1 MSRFQEKLELTHFV
15 IFGSLPNMP
24 TPINLKLMKVSLPGM
39 AVTGI
44 TGAVIGAIM
53 GGWLPI
59 IGMALLG
66 ALIGN
71 IVWVMGGQRFFL
83 FIVIGVFLGAGL
95 AILIGGL
102 DAALLGAGAGGAI
115 GGFVAVNMSML
126 KPGAF

>member
-1 MSRFQEKLELTHFV
+1 
-15 IFGSLPNMP
+15 MP
-24 TPINLKLMKVSLPGM
+24 VPENLNFKSMKVSLPGM

-44 TGAVIGAIM
+44 TGGVVGVFM

-59 IGMALLG
+59 IVMALVG

-71 IVWVMGGQRFFL
+71 IVWAMGGQRFFL
-83 FIVIGVFLGAGL
+83 FIVIGIFLGSGL
-95 AILIGGL
+95 AILLGGM
-102 DAALLGAGAGGAI
+102 DAALLGAGTGGAI